1 MSHSLFDLFQI
12 AHNGNTDAQIEII
25 QKFQPLL
32 HKYVTLLHYEDA
44 YYDLQLYFL
53 EFIHSEKIL
62 NLRCKSEATITKYIA
77 ASIRH
82 QYIAL
87 SKQQNTIERMV
98 SSSTDERDYDTIS
111 LSHNDEYLE
120 LLNSDLCSI
129 LTPSE
134 LKLLYQ
140 YVFEGK
146 SIAYIA
152 STLGISRQA
161 VNRKKLSILHK
172 LKQYNTAY
180 NI

>member
-1 MSHSLFDLFQI
+1 
-12 AHNGNTDAQIEII
+12 
-25 QKFQPLL
+25 
-32 HKYVTLLHYEDA
+32 
-44 YYDLQLYFL
+44 
-53 EFIHSEKIL
+53 
-62 NLRCKSEATITKYIA
+62 
-77 ASIRH
+77 
-82 QYIAL
+82 
-87 SKQQNTIERMV
+87 MV

-152 STLGISRQA
+152 STMGISRQA
-161 VNRKKLSILHK
+161 VNRKKLSILNK